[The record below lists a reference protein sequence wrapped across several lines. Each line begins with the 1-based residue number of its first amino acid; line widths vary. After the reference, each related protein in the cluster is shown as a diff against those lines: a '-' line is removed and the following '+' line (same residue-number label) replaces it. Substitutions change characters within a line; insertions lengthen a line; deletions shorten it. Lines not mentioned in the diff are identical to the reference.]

1 MKKASI
7 LIIDDNPKIHE
18 SLSLIF
24 ENEYQVFTSPNGR
37 DGLGI
42 IERNNISLIILDLQM
57 PEMNGLEFL
66 RCIRQINDDVSV
78 LIMTGHSSHDWA
90 KKCADLNV
98 QGYLE
103 KPYDIEALTSR
114 VRKLLG
120 GADFKVLRTLWEDS
134 YETKIAAVSHTLTKA
149 LNCLHKNFQKEFN
162 RDELADQLR
171 ICPDHLSRQFHK
183 ECRIRMIDYVNM
195 LRIDKSKEYLIKTDD
210 KINDIASSLG
220 YPNTNYFCKLFKKHV
235 GVTPQ
240 EFRINHS
247 KL

>member
-1 MKKASI
+1 MKKPSI
-7 LIIDDNPKIHE
+7 LIIDDNQKIHK
-18 SLSLIF
+18 SLLLIF
-24 ENEYQVFTSPNGR
+24 EDKYHVFTASNGR

-42 IERNNISLIILDLQM
+42 IERNNMSLIILDLQM

-66 RCIRQINDDVSV
+66 QCVRKVNEDIPV
-78 LIMTGHSSHDWA
+78 LIMTGHSSHGWA

-98 QGYLE
+98 QGYFE

-120 GADFKVLRTLWEDS
+120 RADFKVLRRLWKDK
-134 YETKIAAVSHTLTKA
+134 YDARMADISHIVRKA
-149 LNCLHKNFQKEFN
+149 LYYIHQGYQIEFS
-162 RDELADQLR
+162 RDELAAELR

-183 ECRIRMIDYVNM
+183 ECGMHIIEYVTM
-195 LRIDKSKEYLIKTDD
+195 LRIDKGKEYLIKTDG

-220 YPNTNYFCKLFKKHV
+220 YPNANYFSKLFKKHI
-235 GVTPQ
+235 GLTPQ
-240 EFRINHS
+240 EFRANHS